1 MIQDT
6 LPLAAARKKSAE
18 IYNFKSK
25 GTGLKN
31 ILALIDII
39 NSEIPNAI
47 TLTIKDDVF
56 EDENYPGTQVRIQMM
71 KKINYEKFKI

>member
-1 MIQDT
+1 M
-6 LPLAAARKKSAE
+6 
-18 IYNFKSK
+18 
-25 GTGLKN
+25 
-31 ILALIDII
+31 ALIDII